1 MPARALIFTA
11 STPAGHDS
19 AAEVLAAGLRERGAT
34 AEIVDGADAGGSAA
48 RAILRATSTLE
59 RAAGGSRLRRRL
71 PPGDRRRAGAPRGL
85 ARPGSGARSAASRRS
100 CAPTRP
106 TSSSRRYPLTTELLG
121 RLAGLRR
128 LATPV
133 VSAIADLAALHF
145 KAHPGVDLHLV
156 AHPESEQPRCARSPA
171 RRRGSTAVH
180 GLTDPRLQ
188 DPPERNAART
198 DLGLPTRGSLVV
210 VSGGARGA
218 GDLATA
224 IETALHYS
232 ADTIVVLTGDNT
244 AARDRLRATFGEHER
259 VKVQGFAE
267 DMVTLLAAADVL
279 VHSTAG
285 PVVLDARLCDCRV
298 VSFGWPCGPCAS
310 TTAPTSS
317 WTSCPSRATARAR
330 ARARRRAE
338 RSAGGTSRSPSSRTP
353 PTSCSRSATASP
365 RRAG

>member
-19 AAEVLAAGLRERGAT
+19 AAQVLAAGLRERGAT

-59 RAAGGSRLRRRL
+59 RAAGGRVFDAGYRLATGVG
-71 PPGDRRRAGAPRGL
+71 PVRRAGSRVL
-85 ARPGSGARSAASRRS
+85 DQVLGARLQAFLRAHEADVIVS
-100 CAPTRP
+100 TH
-106 TSSSRRYPLTTELLG
+106 PLTTELLG
-121 RLAGLRR
+121 RLRSSGR

-156 AHPESEQPRCARSPA
+156 AHPESEQEVRKIAGPSTRI
-171 RRRGSTAVH
+171 TAVH

-188 DPPERNAART
+188 DPPDRNAART

-259 VKVQGFAE
+259 VKVEGFAE

-298 VSFGWPCGPCAS
+298 VSYGWTRGPVRVNDRAYEELDFVS
-310 TTAPTSS
+310 VARNRSELAHELVAALNAP
-317 WTSCPSRATARAR
+317 PAHVAIPELPHAADLVLALVDREPAV
-330 ARARRRAE
+330 
-338 RSAGGTSRSPSSRTP
+338 AG
-353 PTSCSRSATASP
+353 
-365 RRAG
+365 